1 MKKIITSRADLYR
14 EIAELMGAD
23 CEPQIA
29 TAVADAIRHDR
40 QRPSMLG
47 DDWAN
52 YLERQDL
59 WAIARSIGIA

>member
-1 MKKIITSRADLYR
+1 MKIITSRADLYR

-23 CEPQIA
+23 CTLEVA
-29 TAVADAIRHDR
+29 TEVVSAIMADPR
-40 QRPSMLG
+40 RPTMLG

>member
-1 MKKIITSRADLYR
+1 MKIITSRSDLRR
-14 EIAELMGAD
+14 EISDLMGAD
-23 CEPQIA
+23 CTPQIA
-29 TAVADAIRHDR
+29 TEVTDSIIQDR
-40 QRPSMLG
+40 QRPTLLG